1 MRFSDEA
8 NLPTR
13 FGRFRIVAVQEE
25 LTGKEHLVLMR
36 GRVKGGVEVPVRLHS
51 ECLTGDVMESLRC
64 DCRDQLTRSLSLI
77 DEKDLGVLI
86 YLRQEGRGI
95 GLMNKIRA
103 YSLQERGYDT
113 VEANHRLGFRNDLRE
128 YGVAIRVLKTIDMK
142 SIALITNNPGKIE
155 ALMKG
160 GLTVARRIPLVIPP
174 NPFNRVYLRTKETRL
189 GHLLAEEDP
198 AVLAAE
204 APVAGEAAG
213 ER

>member
-13 FGRFRIVAVQEE
+13 FGRFRVVAVQEE

-77 DEKDLGVLI
+77 DERDLGVLI

-128 YGVAIRVLKTIDMK
+128 YGVAIRILKTIDMK

-174 NPFNRVYLRTKETRL
+174 NAFNRVYLRTKETRL
-189 GHLLAEEDP
+189 GHLLAEE
-198 AVLAAE
+198 

>member
-1 MRFSDEA
+1 VRFSDEA
-8 NLPTR
+8 SLPTR
-13 FGRFRIVAVQEE
+13 FGRFRVVAVQED
-25 LTGKEHLVLMR
+25 LTGKEHLVLTR
-36 GRVKGGVEVPVRLHS
+36 GQVKGGSEVPVRLHS

-64 DCRDQLTRSLSLI
+64 DCRDQLTRSLRLI
-77 DEKDLGVLI
+77 DERGRGVLI

-128 YGVAIRVLKTIDMK
+128 YGVAIRILKSLGMK

-155 ALMKG
+155 ALNQG
-160 GLTVARRIPLVIPP
+160 GLTVARRIPLVIAP
-174 NPFNRVYLRTKETRL
+174 NPFNKFYLRTKETRL
-189 GHLLAEEDP
+189 GHLLGEED
-198 AVLAAE
+198 AATPEE
-204 APVAGEAAG
+204 ASVAGEAAG

>member
-1 MRFSDEA
+1 
-8 NLPTR
+8 
-13 FGRFRIVAVQEE
+13 
-25 LTGKEHLVLMR
+25 
-36 GRVKGGVEVPVRLHS
+36 
-51 ECLTGDVMESLRC
+51 MESLRC
-64 DCRDQLTRSLSLI
+64 DCRDQLTRSLALI
-77 DEKDLGVLI
+77 DERDLGVLI

-103 YSLQERGYDT
+103 YSLQEHGYDT

-128 YGVAIRVLKTIDMK
+128 YGTAIRILKVMGVK

-155 ALMKG
+155 ALRKG

-174 NPFNRVYLRTKETRL
+174 NPFNRFYLRTKEMRL

-198 AVLAAE
+198 TVLSEE
-204 APVAGEAAG
+204 APAAREAAG